1 MAPLHVFSRARDFL
15 VSEEELPAGQRDR
28 RRGAATFTA
37 ALKFF
42 VPGAISLQAA
52 NAIYRK
58 LCNSGFDVLPV
69 NPNAAEAE
77 GVRCYPNLAS
87 IPGTID
93 GVVVAPSA
101 PVLPVQL
108 WHCPT
113 ENRLRALRCQG

>member
-1 MAPLHVFSRARDFL
+1 MARLPSSVAEFLAGKRLAVGGVSRQ
-15 VSEEELPAGQRDR
+15 PQ
-28 RRGAATFTA
+28 
-37 ALKFF
+37 
-42 VPGAISLQAA
+42 QAA